1 MNTPDPY
8 RKPAQILLLASL
20 LFIIGVGI
28 MALGAESRELAPD
41 TAAATAP
48 TTTPGSTADAGVK
61 LGVAWYTGLVLA
73 VLGGGVAGL
82 LFLFLLGKRLL
93 ADTPYRLRDRAA
105 VVLGLAV
112 LPPFLFLV
120 LLLVRGVAALG

>member
-1 MNTPDPY
+1 MNTPDLY
-8 RKPAQILLLASL
+8 RKPAQILLLAGL

-28 MALGAESRELAPD
+28 MALGAESRELAPA
-41 TAAATAP
+41 TAAATD
-48 TTTPGSTADAGVK
+48 PGSSADGGVK
-61 LGVAWYTGLVLA
+61 LGAAWYTGLVLA

-82 LFLFLLGKRLL
+82 LFLFMVGKRVLS
-93 ADTPYRLRDRAA
+93 DTPYRLRDRAA

-112 LPPFLFLV
+112 LPPFLFLM